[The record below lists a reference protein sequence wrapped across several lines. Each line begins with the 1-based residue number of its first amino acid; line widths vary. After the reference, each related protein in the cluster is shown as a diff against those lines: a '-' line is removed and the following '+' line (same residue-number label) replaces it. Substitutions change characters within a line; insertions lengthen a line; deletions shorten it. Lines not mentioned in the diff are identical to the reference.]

1 MSRRTSS
8 PSRPRAAGPTRAPV
22 NRRRAGATSAQAT
35 HVSRG
40 AAPSDRRSH
49 SPARALAQRLAQLDA
64 RRRELGCTQA
74 ALGRVLGVS
83 PSSVSR
89 LFNPTGARNRPQA
102 LISPEGIKRIELA
115 LRLLG
120 QAATN
125 AQQVP
130 RPATRAFTAHETP
143 VRRQVSRALTH
154 AAENA
159 SRPAQPALL
168 SDSGVFPVPSR
179 QRRAALPRMY
189 RLLLAE
195 DDADTV
201 NLYQMVFADA
211 TDDAVQYSVTIA
223 RTARECIERLLQSVA
238 PFDLLV
244 MDLGIAEPDDG
255 SPERHLLPWLH
266 EHPALRPPRVL
277 VVSGF
282 SGYQLHARMAD
293 LRALN
298 AVYMP
303 KPFDVD
309 EMLAA
314 VRALCDGNIS
324 SAGGVRFAP
333 ESPA

>member
-1 MSRRTSS
+1 M
-8 PSRPRAAGPTRAPV
+8 RP
-22 NRRRAGATSAQAT
+22 GATLT
-35 HVSRG
+35 
-40 AAPSDRRSH
+40 DRRQP
-49 SPARALAQRLAQLDA
+49 SPARALAQRIAQLDA

-74 ALGRVLGVS
+74 ALGHVLGVS

-89 LFNPTGARNRPQA
+89 FFNPGEARNRPQA

-125 AQQVP
+125 AQAP
-130 RPATRAFTAHETP
+130 RPSTREFTVRAAT
-143 VRRQVSRALTH
+143 VRRQEPRPPTH
-154 AAENA
+154 GAENTP
-159 SRPAQPALL
+159 RHTQPALL
-168 SDSGVFPVPSR
+168 SDSGVFPIPSR
-179 QRRAALPRMY
+179 QRHRALPRVY

-201 NLYQMVFADA
+201 NLYQMVFADG
-211 TDDAVQYSVTIA
+211 TDDTAHYSVTVA
-223 RTARECIERLLQSVA
+223 RTARECIERLRQTET

-244 MDLGIAEPDDG
+244 MDLGIAEPHDAA
-255 SPERHLLPWLH
+255 PERHLLPWLH
-266 EHPALRPPRVL
+266 AHANLRPPRVL

-298 AVYMP
+298 AVYLP

-309 EMLAA
+309 EMLEA
-314 VRALCDGNIS
+314 VRALC
-324 SAGGVRFAP
+324 
-333 ESPA
+333 E